1 VATYSGVGGGPR
13 IFVLLLL
20 LLVLFAGGAIWFDVL
35 GIIDVQQTFAPL
47 VRPVMRLFGAEP
59 RADIPDVDEPF
70 LLEGA
75 RLEKEREALVELRRS
90 LDEREQTFLQTEAEV
105 QQRLAAIEERE
116 QALAEREES
125 FNQRVNR
132 YENRRANIVDNVQ
145 SLNNMPLEDAVGI
158 LQGYDD
164 ALLIE
169 TLRVA
174 DELAEE
180 AGTFSLVS
188 TWLSRLPPERAAEI
202 QRKMVNR
209 PD

>member
-1 VATYSGVGGGPR
+1 
-13 IFVLLLL
+13 
-20 LLVLFAGGAIWFDVL
+20 
-35 GIIDVQQTFAPL
+35 
-47 VRPVMRLFGAEP
+47 MRLFGAEP